1 MSPDTGYIVPH
12 PEKWTA
18 FERHSL
24 ETWVESYCPPN
35 AREALL
41 SLLAEVRDGS
51 KYKALWNAASEAAS
65 SFEVA
70 IDTHMERAPDFARW
84 EAKDITARRL
94 KERGSLAMLKATK
107 PKPDSPADLARF
119 TRAEFPYMV
128 ASLTEALKA
137 LNEAVNAHQ
146 GANDR

>member
-35 AREALL
+35 ARDALL
-41 SLLAEVRDGS
+41 ALLAEHQDGS

-65 SFEVA
+65 SLDVA
-70 IDTHMERAPDFARW
+70 IETHVEHFRCLEPPCGDV
-84 EAKDITARRL
+84 ARRPSC
-94 KERGSLAMLKATK
+94 ESRCV
-107 PKPDSPADLARF
+107 
-119 TRAEFPYMV
+119 V
-128 ASLTEALKA
+128 ASLAEAMKA
-137 LNEAVNAHQ
+137 LNAAVEEHE